1 MEVESRKRRIKPEKK
16 ALELKKFSDFISSL
30 PMNLCLRF

>member
-16 ALELKKFSDFISSL
+16 ALELRKFSAFIFSL
-30 PMNLCLRF
+30 P